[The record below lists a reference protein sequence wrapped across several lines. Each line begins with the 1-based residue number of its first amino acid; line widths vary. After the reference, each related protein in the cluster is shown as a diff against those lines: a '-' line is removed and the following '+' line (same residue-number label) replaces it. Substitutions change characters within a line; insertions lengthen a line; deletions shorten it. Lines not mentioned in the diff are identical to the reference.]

1 MENVITILLF
11 IVGLVLII
19 KGGDYFVDSASW
31 IAEVSGVP
39 KFIIGATIVS
49 LGTTLPELIV
59 SVLAAAKGQVD
70 MAAGNAVGSVTAN
83 TGMILGLFVVCMPFV
98 VERSEFAFKG
108 ILMLVAAAALLI
120 ASFGGQLTMIGSVIL
135 FIIFIAFIAE
145 NVISARNDVMQDTP
159 EDRVK
164 IKSKGEV
171 VKNVVMF
178 LGGAAAIALGAQLLV
193 DNGTKIAQLIGI
205 SERVISVIAI
215 AIGTSLPELVTT
227 ITALRKKQGAL
238 SVGNILGANIIDL
251 TMILPICSLI
261 SGGSLIVSSG
271 TIRYDMPACLIIASI
286 GVIPTIITK
295 KFHRVQGII
304 MLSAY
309 FIYLILTVFVLG

>member
-1 MENVITILLF
+1 MENVIVIGLF
-11 IVGLVLII
+11 IIGLVLII

-59 SVLAAAKGQVD
+59 SAIAAAKGQVD

-83 TGMILGLFVVCMPFV
+83 TGMILGIFVVCMPFV

-108 ILMLVAAAALLI
+108 LLMMLSAGALLLV
-120 ASFGGQLTMIGSVIL
+120 SLNGQLTWLGSVVL
-135 FIIFIAFIAE
+135 FVIFIVFIVE
-145 NVISARNDVMQDTP
+145 NVVSAKKDVMQDTP
-159 EDRVK
+159 EDRMK
-164 IKSKGEV
+164 INGKGEI
-171 VKNVVMF
+171 VKNIVMF
-178 LGGAAAIALGAQLLV
+178 LGGATAIAVGAQLLV
-193 DNGTKIAQLIGI
+193 TNGTKIATMIGI

-227 ITALRKKQGAL
+227 ITALRKKEGAL

-261 SGGSLIVSSG
+261 SGGTLGVSSG
-271 TIRYDMPACLIIASI
+271 TIRYDMPTCLLVAAVA
-286 GVIPTIITK
+286 VIPTIITK
-295 KFHRVQGII
+295 KFHRIQGVI
-304 MLSAY
+304 MLGIY
-309 FIYLILTVFVLG
+309 FTYLILTLFVLG

>member
-1 MENVITILLF
+1 MENVVTILLF
-11 IVGLVLII
+11 ILGLVLII

-59 SVLAAAKGQVD
+59 SAIAAAKGQVD

-83 TGMILGLFVVCMPFV
+83 TGMILGLFIVCMPFV

-108 ILMLVAAAALLI
+108 LLMTAAAGTLLLV
-120 ASFGGQLTMIGSVIL
+120 SMNGRLTMLGSVIL
-135 FIIFIAFIAE
+135 FAVFLIFIIE
-145 NVISARNDVMQDTP
+145 NVISAKKDVMQDTP
-159 EDRVK
+159 DDRVK
-164 IKSKGEV
+164 IKSKGEL
-171 VKNVVMF
+171 VKNIFFF
-178 LGGAAAIALGAQLLV
+178 LGGAVAIAGGAQLLV
-193 DNGTKIAQLIGI
+193 SNGTELAKMIGI

-251 TMILPICSLI
+251 TMILPVCSII
-261 SGGSLIVSSG
+261 SGGSLTVSAG
-271 TIRYDMPACLIIASI
+271 TIRYDIPACLVIIAI
-286 GVIPTIITK
+286 AVFPTIFSK
-295 KFHRVQGII
+295 KFHRVQGVL
-304 MLSAY
+304 MLATY
-309 FIYLILTVFVLG
+309 FTYMMLTVFVIK